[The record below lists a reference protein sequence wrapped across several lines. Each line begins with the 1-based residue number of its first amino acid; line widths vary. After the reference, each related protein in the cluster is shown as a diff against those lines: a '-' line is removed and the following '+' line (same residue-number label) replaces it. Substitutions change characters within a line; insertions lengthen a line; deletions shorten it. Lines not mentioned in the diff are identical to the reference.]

1 MHYLVTGGCGFIGS
15 HFIRG
20 ALQRDATLEITNI
33 DLLTYAGNPENL
45 RGVDTLSG
53 IRYHFEHGDIADA
66 ALIEKI
72 MRRAKFDALINFAAE
87 SFVDRSIARPRP
99 FVHSNVN
106 GAFVLIEVARAAGVR
121 FVQISTDEVYGS
133 LGDTGLFT
141 ESTPLA
147 PSSPYSAS
155 KAAADLLA
163 LANHRTFG
171 QDVVLLR
178 CSNNFGPNQHPEKLI
193 PRMILCALQDEPLP
207 LYGDGLHVRDWIHV
221 EDHCTAVQLAL
232 EHGRSGEIYNIGAGN
247 ERRNIDILHFI
258 LGHLGKPES
267 LIRHVADRPGH
278 DRRYAIDSTKA
289 RTELGWQPQR
299 EFYTALAETIEW
311 YRSGS
316 FLTAKA

>member
-15 HFIRG
+15 QFIRA
-20 ALQRDATLEITNI
+20 ALRKDPSLVITNI

-45 RGVDTLSG
+45 REIETLSG
-53 IRYHFEHGDIADA
+53 IRYHYQQGDIADQ
-66 ALIEKI
+66 ALVEKI
-72 MRRAKFDALINFAAE
+72 VRGAKFDAIINFAAE
-87 SFVDRSIARPRP
+87 SFVDRSIAQPRP

-106 GAFVLIEVARAAGVR
+106 GAFVLMEAARAAGVR

-141 ESTPLA
+141 EATPLA

-163 LANHRTFG
+163 LAHHRTFG
-171 QDVVLLR
+171 QDIVILR
-178 CSNNFGPNQHPEKLI
+178 CSNNFGPHQHPEKLI

-221 EDHCTAVQLAL
+221 EDHCAAIHLAL
-232 EHGRSGEIYNIGAGN
+232 KHGRSGEIYNIGAGN
-247 ERRNIDILHFI
+247 ERRNIDILRII

-278 DRRYAIDSTKA
+278 DLRYAIDSTKA
-289 RTELGWQPQR
+289 RAELGWEPQR
-299 EFYTALAETIEW
+299 EFHTALAETIEW
-311 YRSGS
+311 YRGRG
-316 FLTAKA
+316 L